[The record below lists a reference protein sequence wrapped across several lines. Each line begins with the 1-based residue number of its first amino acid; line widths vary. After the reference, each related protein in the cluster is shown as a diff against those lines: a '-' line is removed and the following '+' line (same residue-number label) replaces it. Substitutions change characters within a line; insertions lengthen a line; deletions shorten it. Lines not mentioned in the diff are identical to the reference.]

1 MGRPVSL
8 ARNKLMSRDS
18 LYDSIVAK
26 QSFLCVGLD
35 TDLSRIP
42 IHLRDKQDPIFEF
55 NKAIIDHTHDLAIA
69 YKPNIAFYE
78 ALGPTGMVSLKKT
91 IDYIPEDVMV
101 IADAKRGDIGNTSR
115 LYAQS
120 FFEYYN
126 CDAITVAP
134 YMGED
139 SVGPFLEYDDRW
151 VIILGLTSNKGSQDF
166 QHFENTEGT
175 KLYQKV
181 METCAGYGNE
191 DNIMFVVGATQASYL
206 AEVRKVIPDHFL
218 LVPGVGAQ
226 GGNLK
231 EVCKYGLNDKV
242 GLIVNSSRGIIY
254 ASEGEDFADAAR
266 QKALELK
273 SQMSE
278 ILNTLT

>member
-1 MGRPVSL
+1 
-8 ARNKLMSRDS
+8 MSRDR
-18 LYDSIVAK
+18 LYDSILTK

-35 TDLSRIP
+35 TDMSRIP
-42 IHLRDKQDPIFEF
+42 QHLKDSDDPIFEF
-55 NKAIIDHTHDLAIA
+55 NKAIIDSTHDLVIA
-69 YKPNIAFYE
+69 YKPNTAFYE
-78 ALGPTGMVSLKKT
+78 ALGPKGMESLKKT
-91 IDYIPEDVMV
+91 IDYIPKEVMV

-120 FFEYYN
+120 IFGYYD

-166 QHFENTEGT
+166 QHFEDSNGT

-181 METCAGYGNE
+181 LETCASYGNS
-191 DNIMFVVGATQASYL
+191 DNIMFVVGATQTSFFT
-206 AEVRKVIPDHFL
+206 EVRKVIPDHFL

-226 GGNLK
+226 GGNLQ

-254 ASEGEDFADAAR
+254 ASEGPDFALAAR
-266 QKALELK
+266 NKALELQKQMADILK
-273 SQMSE
+273 SMS
-278 ILNTLT
+278 

>member
-1 MGRPVSL
+1 
-8 ARNKLMSRDS
+8 MSRES
-18 LYDSIVAK
+18 LYDNIVAK

-35 TDLSRIP
+35 TDINRIP
-42 IHLRDKQDPIFEF
+42 IHLRDKEDPVFEF
-55 NKAIIDHTHDLAIA
+55 NKAIIDHTHELAIA

-78 ALGPTGMVSLKKT
+78 ALGPAGMVSLKKT

-115 LYAQS
+115 LYAKS

-134 YMGED
+134 YMGQD

-151 VIILGLTSNKGSQDF
+151 VIILGLTSNAGSQDF
-166 QHFENTEGT
+166 QHFENKEGI
-175 KLYQKV
+175 KLHQKV
-181 METCAGYGNE
+181 METCAGYGSE
-191 DNIMFVVGATQASYL
+191 DNIMFVVGATQTSYL

-226 GGNLK
+226 GGNLMD
-231 EVCKYGLNDKV
+231 VCKYGINDKI

-254 ASEGEDFADAAR
+254 ASGEKDFADVAR
-266 QKALELK
+266 QKALKLQ

-278 ILNTLT
+278 ILNSLS